1 MIDMVKRRFANEVEG
16 VYTQKKIDEDY
27 FCGYVCNIKI
37 KNVSA
42 PLIVY
47 NGISDVCIKDEGY
60 EWFEVYPDGAN
71 YAITI
76 MFDNHHNLIE
86 WYFDMTKEI
95 GIQNGIPYEDDLY
108 LDMIILPDGREIIL
122 DEDELHS
129 AFCQKKIT
137 QDDVNMAYQTLKML
151 ENKYVDNV
159 DNLLKLT
166 NELCNH
172 FKD

>member
-1 MIDMVKRRFANEVEG
+1 MVKRRLANEVEG
-16 VYTQKKIDEDY
+16 LYTQRKIDEDY

-37 KNVSA
+37 KNVSV

-86 WYFDMTKEI
+86 WYFDIAKKT
-95 GIQNGIPYEDDLY
+95 GLQNGIPYEDDLY
-108 LDMIILPDGREIIL
+108 LDMIILPDGKEVIL

-137 QDDVNMAYQTLKML
+137 QDDVDMAYQTLQML
-151 ENKYVDNV
+151 EDKYVNGL

-166 NELCNH
+166 NKICDS
-172 FKD
+172 FQD

>member
-37 KNVSA
+37 KNVSV

-86 WYFDMTKEI
+86 WYFDIAKKT
-95 GIQNGIPYEDDLY
+95 GLQNGIPYEDDLY
-108 LDMIILPDGREIIL
+108 LDMIILPDGKEVIL

-137 QDDVNMAYQTLKML
+137 QDDVDMAYQTLQML
-151 ENKYVDNV
+151 EDKYVNGL

-166 NELCNH
+166 NKICDS
-172 FKD
+172 FQD

>member
-1 MIDMVKRRFANEVEG
+1 MVFWYG
-16 VYTQKKIDEDY
+16 KK
-27 FCGYVCNIKI
+27 
-37 KNVSA
+37 
-42 PLIVY
+42 
-47 NGISDVCIKDEGY
+47 
-60 EWFEVYPDGAN
+60 
-71 YAITI
+71 
-76 MFDNHHNLIE
+76 
-86 WYFDMTKEI
+86 I

-129 AFCQKKIT
+129 AFCHKKIT

-151 ENKYVDNV
+151 ENKYLDNL